1 MVFYQLS
8 RGFPCGTVVK
18 NLSENSGDTGDA
30 GSIPGWEDA
39 LEESMATHT
48 SIPAWNISWTKE
60 PGGRQSMSG
69 THIVWMLK
77 LDKLVSEVSVLKG
90 SNSYNWEEKEILK
103 FLESSTF
110 CFTLFKV

>member
-1 MVFYQLS
+1 MQVPSL
-8 RGFPCGTVVK
+8 
-18 NLSENSGDTGDA
+18 
-30 GSIPGWEDA
+30 GWEDA
-39 LEESMATHT
+39 LEERMATHT
-48 SIPAWNISWTKE
+48 SIPAWNTSWTEE